1 MAKSNGIGTNSF
13 NEDLNLLEKF
23 DTSESI
29 NIHLEKSSPIVP
41 SLSNPIN
48 TPGSV
53 QILNGT
59 MRNMISLL

>member
-23 DTSESI
+23 DTSEPI
-29 NIHLEKSSPIVP
+29 NIDLEKSSPIVP
-41 SLSNPIN
+41 SLSNRIN

-53 QILNGT
+53 TNIE
-59 MRNMISLL
+59 RHDK